1 MGKNISSGCGKDSKD
16 LGTEEDFKEAIRAVH
31 EKGGRVILYVEPLI
45 IDTDSDIARA
55 WDQGWGRDH
64 PDESTQTKHASTCQG
79 LGS

>member
-55 WDQGWGRDH
+55 WDQG
-64 PDESTQTKHASTCQG
+64 